1 MPGKGV
7 RIGKEEIG
15 YINFFEGVTGARV
28 KDCVIDQK
36 RDRVILIVSQ
46 GQMGLA
52 IGYRGKNLRKLQD
65 MTGKQYEIV
74 EYFDEI
80 VPFLKNMLKPVK
92 PREIRVAGFGGKSK
106 VLTIIVNPRD
116 RGFTIGKNGRNI
128 DKISMLARRY
138 FDIDKVRVVVS

>member
-1 MPGKGV
+1 MPSKGV
-7 RIGKEEIG
+7 RIRKEEIS

-36 RDRVILIVSQ
+36 RDRVILVVNQ

-52 IGYRGKNLRKLQD
+52 IGRRGKNLRKLQD

-80 VPFLKNMLKPVK
+80 VSFLKNILKPVI
-92 PREIRVAGFGGKSK
+92 PREIRVAGIGGRGK
-106 VLTIIVNPRD
+106 VLTIIVNPKD
-116 RGFTIGKNGRNI
+116 RGVTIGKNGRNI

-138 FDIDKVRVVVS
+138 FDVDKVRVVVS